1 MDPEQFRQLIGALNG
16 VASALQMERGFTF
29 EQVIT
34 LLSMA
39 AGGIVFLGI
48 VAWGIVRWVSE
59 NFDRRDSIR
68 DGVVEALREEIESE
82 RVKREQDNQLLHTRQ
97 SNARKEMVDLREYDK
112 DIKRFEGGNDR
123 IVEAID
129 KLATSIRHDL
139 NSQRQAVGNVV
150 AIQEQVGIRIKEL
163 SERVAQMGRLHPAG
177 AE

>member
-1 MDPEQFRQLIGALNG
+1 MDQEQFRQLIGALNG
-16 VASALQMERGFTF
+16 LALSLQQEHGFTF
-29 EQVIT
+29 EQVIA

-48 VAWGIVRWVSE
+48 VAWGIVKWVSD
-59 NFDRRDSIR
+59 NFDRRDGIR
-68 DGVVEALREEIESE
+68 DDLAKAIREEIESE

-112 DIKRFEGGNDR
+112 DIKRFEESNVR
-123 IVEAID
+123 VVEAIE

-139 NSQRQAVGNVV
+139 NAQRQSVGNVV
-150 AIQEQVGIRIKEL
+150 AIQEQVSTRIKEL
-163 SERVAQMGRLHPAG
+163 GDRVNQLSRPHPVG